1 MIRSAGS
8 RASIFKVI
16 KLMKNILI
24 TGVSTGI
31 GYGATDQFIRKGYRV
46 FGSVRRKEDG
56 DRLQKTFGDRFT
68 PLLFDL
74 KDHEAIYRAA
84 ERLKYFVGDE
94 GLAGLINNAGAAS
107 SSPLMHTSIDAFRE
121 HLEVLLVGHLVVT
134 QAFLTFLGAKK
145 ECKHKPGRILFIS
158 SVSGKRAA
166 PFLGSYVAAKHALEG
181 MANTLRIEL
190 QIYGIDVIIVGPGFV
205 KTPIIDKAP
214 DDKYE
219 EYVGTD
225 YYKAAKLFS
234 KMVTSLVS
242 TEAYELDEFSKIL
255 IEIFETK
262 KPKTRYATVKN
273 KFKNWTL
280 TGLLS
285 DRMMDKHI
293 AKMLELK

>member
-8 RASIFKVI
+8 TAGIFAGMT
-16 KLMKNILI
+16 LMKNILI

-31 GYGATDQFIRKGYRV
+31 GYGATDQFIRNGYRV
-46 FGSVRRKEDG
+46 FGSVRRREDG
-56 DRLQKTFGDRFT
+56 DRLQETFGDRFT
-68 PLLFDL
+68 PLIFDL
-74 KDHEAIYRAA
+74 KDHEAVYRAA
-84 ERLKYFVGDE
+84 ERLKSLIGEE
-94 GLAGLINNAGAAS
+94 GLAGLINNAGAANS
-107 SSPLMHTSIDAFRE
+107 GPLMHTSIDAFRE

-134 QAFLTFLGAKK
+134 QAFLIFLGAKK
-145 ECKHKPGRILFIS
+145 ECKHEPGRILFIS

-190 QIYGIDVIIVGPGFV
+190 QVYGIDVIVVGPGFI
-205 KTPIIDKAP
+205 KTPILDKGL

-225 YYKAAKLFS
+225 YYEAAKNFA
-234 KMVTSLVS
+234 KTVMSLVR
-242 TEAYELDEFSKIL
+242 TEAYELDEFSRIL
-255 IEIFETK
+255 FKIFETK
-262 KPKTRYATVKN
+262 RPKTRYATVKN
-273 KFKNWTL
+273 RLKNWTL
-280 TGLLS
+280 PGLLS

>member
-1 MIRSAGS
+1 
-8 RASIFKVI
+8 
-16 KLMKNILI
+16 MKNILI

-31 GYGATDQFIRKGYRV
+31 GYGATNQFIREGYRV

-56 DRLQKTFGDRFT
+56 DRLQKIFGDRFT
-68 PLLFDL
+68 PLFFDL
-74 KDHEAIYRAA
+74 KNHEAIYRAA
-84 ERLKYFVGDE
+84 ERLKNFIGDD
-94 GLAGLINNAGAAS
+94 GLAGLINNAGAADGG
-107 SSPLMHTSIDAFRE
+107 PLMHTSIDVFRE

-145 ECKHKPGRILFIS
+145 ECKHQSGRILFIS

-205 KTPIIDKAP
+205 KTAIIDKAP

-219 EYVGTD
+219 EYAGTD
-225 YYKAAKLFS
+225 YYEAGKNFT
-234 KMVTSLVS
+234 KMIMSMVS

-255 IEIFETK
+255 LKIFETK
-262 KPKTRYATVKN
+262 NPKTRYATVKH

-280 TGLLS
+280 PRLLS
-285 DRMMDKHI
+285 DRMLDRHI
-293 AKMLELK
+293 AKMLEF